1 MTRYTEGNLLEA
13 EAEAFVNTVNEVG
26 VMGKGVALMFSEK
39 FPTMSRQYQ
48 HAAKKGQIHVGQ
60 MYVTEVDALFGP
72 RWIIHFPT
80 KKHWRHPSKLAWI
93 RDGLR
98 DLVRVI
104 HEHGIASVA
113 LPPLG
118 CGNGGLDWDVVRRE
132 IEWAFDAIPKVECI
146 VYKPTAIYYNAL
158 KAEGVESLT
167 VPRALIAELI
177 RRYEILGL
185 GCTNLEVQKLAWF
198 INRWIDAC
206 GLENSLDLKFVA
218 NKYGPYA
225 DQLKHLLDKMNG
237 SYLHCERRLAD
248 AGPGDLIWFDNA
260 RRGEVTKYLTEPWAV
275 QYREPLEKT
284 SHLIAGFE
292 SPLGMEL
299 LATVDWLITVER
311 SETTVTHLQQRLVQ
325 WPVSRAAAR
334 RKQRIFSD
342 GRMLQAA
349 VDRLTTCGPPQGS
362 DVTHTVTSPRRT
374 RARL

>member
-118 CGNGGLDWDVVRRE
+118 CGNGGLDWDVVRR
-132 IEWAFDAIPKVECI
+132 
-146 VYKPTAIYYNAL
+146 
-158 KAEGVESLT
+158 
-167 VPRALIAELI
+167 
-177 RRYEILGL
+177 
-185 GCTNLEVQKLAWF
+185 
-198 INRWIDAC
+198 
-206 GLENSLDLKFVA
+206 
-218 NKYGPYA
+218 
-225 DQLKHLLDKMNG
+225 
-237 SYLHCERRLAD
+237 
-248 AGPGDLIWFDNA
+248 GD
-260 RRGEVTKYLTEPWAV
+260 
-275 QYREPLEKT
+275 
-284 SHLIAGFE
+284 
-292 SPLGMEL
+292 
-299 LATVDWLITVER
+299 
-311 SETTVTHLQQRLVQ
+311 
-325 WPVSRAAAR
+325 
-334 RKQRIFSD
+334 
-342 GRMLQAA
+342 
-349 VDRLTTCGPPQGS
+349 
-362 DVTHTVTSPRRT
+362 
-374 RARL
+374 